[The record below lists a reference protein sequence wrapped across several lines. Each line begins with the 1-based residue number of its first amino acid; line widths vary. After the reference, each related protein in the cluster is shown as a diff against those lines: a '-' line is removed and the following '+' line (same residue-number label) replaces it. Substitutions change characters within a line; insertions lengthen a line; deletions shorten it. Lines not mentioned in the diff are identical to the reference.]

1 MSNLLNKKSLY
12 DMSKRGVEGNN
23 VSDWDT
29 QNGPGAGYYD
39 RDADSGNPT
48 TSPFAPK
55 DHLKEL
61 LDTKIASTRNG
72 GDGTGYLADVG
83 GTVHP
88 SAYRPLD
95 YDLEGKPLYP
105 NYNNNFGVPGENSTY
120 ENSFPDPDAKFN

>member
-23 VSDWDT
+23 VGDFT
-29 QNGPGAGYYD
+29 TPGSGFWD
-39 RDADSGNPT
+39 RDADTGNPT
-48 TSPFAPK
+48 ESPFSEK
-55 DHLKEL
+55 DHLKKL
-61 LDTKIASTRNG
+61 LDQKISSTRNG
-72 GDGTGYLADVG
+72 GDGTAYLSDVG

-105 NYNNNFGVPGENSTY
+105 NYDNNFGTPGANSTY